1 MKIAKEQI
9 SQIIKEEIQKII
21 QDENPSHPLVD
32 QANEKLHEAYEAVDV
47 LTDALEE
54 ADAGNIAAF
63 HSGVPTIS
71 DVKYKIES
79 LYRLLEYLK

>member
-1 MKIAKEQI
+1 MKITKEQI
-9 SQIIKEEIQKII
+9 NQIIKEEIQKII
-21 QDENPSHPLVD
+21 EDENPSHPLVD

-47 LTDALEE
+47 LTDALEK

-63 HSGVPTIS
+63 HLGAPAIS
-71 DVKYKIES
+71 DVRTKIEN